1 MGLDFR
7 IRDFA
12 YPLSLIKT
20 KFKFEKHQFE
30 SPDTLLYFQYSK
42 LKELLHYSYENVPYY
57 RDLFDTH
64 SIEPSSIKNI
74 SDLSKIPLLTKD
86 ILTNN
91 FNALTSQNAKIY
103 KPIELHTSGTSGGQ
117 VNFLVD
123 KQANILEFVYY
134 WRFWGWHG
142 YHLGNR
148 FAEFSAQQFTPIEKN
163 STTFFVFNPFINR
176 LLINSLLLS
185 KKTITTYISLFKKH
199 KPHFLKGLPSNLYV
213 FALLCDTVRG
223 HGIKFRAIFSQGENL
238 LPQQKKF
245 IESVFNSSVFDS
257 YGQMERTVA
266 ISQCPHGN
274 YHIHSDYSLLE
285 FIEPQS
291 SLILPSL
298 KTGQNVYEVV
308 GTTIHNHSMPLI
320 RYKTGDLVVID
331 SSQTSCSCKRTFPL
345 VHSIIGRDSDVV
357 ITPDKR
363 AITALYVALDRLPGI
378 TCGQIIQES
387 IDVLRV
393 KIAGSWNDFSTIKN
407 LVIETIKTFT
417 GDSMDVIVE
426 NCQNDEMITIKGKKF
441 KSIISNIDAKVLLH

>member
-1 MGLDFR
+1 
-7 IRDFA
+7 
-12 YPLSLIKT
+12 
-20 KFKFEKHQFE
+20 
-30 SPDTLLYFQYSK
+30 
-42 LKELLHYSYENVPYY
+42 
-57 RDLFDTH
+57 
-64 SIEPSSIKNI
+64 
-74 SDLSKIPLLTKD
+74 
-86 ILTNN
+86 
-91 FNALTSQNAKIY
+91 
-103 KPIELHTSGTSGGQ
+103 
-117 VNFLVD
+117 
-123 KQANILEFVYY
+123 
-134 WRFWGWHG
+134 
-142 YHLGNR
+142 
-148 FAEFSAQQFTPIEKN
+148 
-163 STTFFVFNPFINR
+163 
-176 LLINSLLLS
+176 
-185 KKTITTYISLFKKH
+185 
-199 KPHFLKGLPSNLYV
+199 
-213 FALLCDTVRG
+213 
-223 HGIKFRAIFSQGENL
+223 
-238 LPQQKKF
+238 
-245 IESVFNSSVFDS
+245 
-257 YGQMERTVA
+257 MERTVA